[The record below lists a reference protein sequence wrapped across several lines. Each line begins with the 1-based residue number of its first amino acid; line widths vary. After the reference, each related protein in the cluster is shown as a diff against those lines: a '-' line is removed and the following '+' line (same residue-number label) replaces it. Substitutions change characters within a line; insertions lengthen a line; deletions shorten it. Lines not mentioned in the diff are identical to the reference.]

1 MRPDFGKNKRYFC
14 ILLQNK
20 QFFEKARRRQKTHK
34 KPRVNF
40 SKARILCAE
49 GNMIEHDT
57 IELLRECDAGI
68 QMGISAI
75 DEVKDHAQK
84 ADFRTM
90 LDDYQREY
98 AQLQNEIQGILHK
111 YHDEGK
117 DPNPVAKGMAWL
129 KTNVM
134 MAVKETD
141 EEIANLLTDGCNMG
155 IKSLNKYLNDYAA
168 ADERAQDITRRLI
181 ELQDRQLKELERYL

>member
-1 MRPDFGKNKRYFC
+1 
-14 ILLQNK
+14 
-20 QFFEKARRRQKTHK
+20 
-34 KPRVNF
+34 
-40 SKARILCAE
+40 
-49 GNMIEHDT
+49 MIEHDT

-68 QMGISAI
+68 RMGISAI

-84 ADFRTM
+84 ADFLTM

-98 AQLQNEIQGILHK
+98 AELQNEIQGILHR

-117 DPNPVAKGMAWL
+117 DPNPIAKGMAWL

-168 ADERAQDITRRLI
+168 ADERAKDITRRLI